1 MTVYKLLRIGKDNR
15 LYPLFINRQS
25 PTPFGEWLSAEC
37 FPTKGFAVR
46 KGWHCTLQP
55 KAPHLKMNLANGERR
70 VWVKC
75 EAEDCTE
82 YQRPES
88 QGGTWVLAQK
98 IKLVNVM

>member
-46 KGWHCTLQP
+46 KGWHCTLRP
-55 KAPHLKMNLANGERR
+55 KAPHLKMNLANGACGSDAKRR
-70 VWVKC
+70 TAPNTSAPSLR
-75 EAEDCTE
+75 AEHGFSL
-82 YQRPES
+82 RKS
-88 QGGTWVLAQK
+88 NL
-98 IKLVNVM
+98 